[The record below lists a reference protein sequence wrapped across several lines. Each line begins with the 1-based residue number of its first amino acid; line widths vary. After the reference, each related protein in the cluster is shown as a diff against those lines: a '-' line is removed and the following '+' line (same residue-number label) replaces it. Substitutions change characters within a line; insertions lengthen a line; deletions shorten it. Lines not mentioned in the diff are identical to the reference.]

1 MQRILIVSTLPQG
14 GAADAA
20 VRDLVSSAADYKV
33 IWADKMNIH
42 PCIGCN
48 DCWLKT
54 PGRCAIR
61 DDYEELLKA
70 YLHYDTILYLSGTAL
85 GFVHHPMK
93 NIVDRILPLATM
105 YTCFVDGQMR
115 HVPRYQKSFRFA
127 LLYEGEADRAYLS
140 RWLER
145 VALNMHGTSLGTFP
159 LSAAKEAAL
168 CI

>member
-1 MQRILIVSTLPQG
+1 MGRQNEHPSLQRLQ
-14 GAADAA
+14 
-20 VRDLVSSAADYKV
+20 
-33 IWADKMNIH
+33 
-42 PCIGCN
+42 
-48 DCWLKT
+48 T

-70 YLHYDTILYLSGTAL
+70 YLHYDAVIYLSGTAL

-115 HVPRYQKSFRFA
+115 HVPRYRKDFRFG
-127 LLYEGEADRAYLS
+127 LLYEGEADRAYLN

-145 VALNMHGTSLGTFP
+145 VALNMHGTSLEAFP
-159 LSAAKEAAL
+159 LSEAKEVAS
-168 CI
+168 CM